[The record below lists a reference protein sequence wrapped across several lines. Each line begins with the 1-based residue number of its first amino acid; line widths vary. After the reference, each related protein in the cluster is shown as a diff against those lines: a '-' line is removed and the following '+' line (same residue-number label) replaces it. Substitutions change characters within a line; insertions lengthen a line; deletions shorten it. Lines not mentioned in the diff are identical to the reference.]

1 MTKKAII
8 KSNKRVKDAGE
19 VFTPIGLVDEMLEKL
34 PQEVF
39 TNPEKT
45 FIDPACG
52 DGNFLVR
59 VLERKIQN
67 GSTPLQALQ
76 TIYGIDIMPDNI
88 DECRRRLFAS
98 AMKANNNLVDKAWR
112 EPLLDNIRFGNSL
125 ERTPEEILTE
135 DRSIAQRRKQIREE
149 ILELDHEIDP
159 LLQRLEELQKKREEL
174 IEENN
179 SFDKTVD
186 NPHKSDII

>member
-1 MTKKAII
+1 MT
-8 KSNKRVKDAGE
+8 NKTKERVKATGE
-19 VFTPIGLVDEMLEKL
+19 VFTPQWLVDEMLDEL

-76 TIYGIDIMPDNI
+76 TTYGVDIMQDNI
-88 DECRRRLFAS
+88 DDCRRRLITV
-98 AMKANNNLVDKAWR
+98 AMRLNNGKLEKSWR
-112 EPLLDNIRFGNSL
+112 EPLLNNIKCANTL
-125 ERTPEEILTE
+125 EKPLEEI
-135 DRSIAQRRKQIREE
+135 
-149 ILELDHEIDP
+149 
-159 LLQRLEELQKKREEL
+159 
-174 IEENN
+174 
-179 SFDKTVD
+179 F
-186 NPHKSDII
+186 SD

>member
-8 KSNKRVKDAGE
+8 KSDKRVKDAGE
-19 VFTPIGLVDEMLEKL
+19 VFTPIELVDEMLDKL
-34 PQEVF
+34 PQDVF

-76 TIYGIDIMPDNI
+76 TTYGVDIMQDNI
-88 DECRRRLFAS
+88 DDCRRRLITV
-98 AMKANNNLVDKAWR
+98 AMRLNNGKLEKSWR
-112 EPLLDNIRFGNSL
+112 EPLLNNIKCANTL
-125 ERTPEEILTE
+125 EKPLEEI
-135 DRSIAQRRKQIREE
+135 
-149 ILELDHEIDP
+149 
-159 LLQRLEELQKKREEL
+159 
-174 IEENN
+174 
-179 SFDKTVD
+179 F
-186 NPHKSDII
+186 SD

>member
-1 MTKKAII
+1 MSDLI
-8 KSNKRVKDAGE
+8 KSKKRSDDLGE
-19 VFTPIGLVDEMLEKL
+19 VFTPQWLVDEMLDEL

-76 TIYGIDIMPDNI
+76 TTYGVDIMQDNI
-88 DECRRRLFAS
+88 DDCRRRLITV
-98 AMKANNNLVDKAWR
+98 AMRLNNGKLEKSWR
-112 EPLLDNIRFGNSL
+112 EPLLNNIKCANTL
-125 ERTPEEILTE
+125 EKPLEEI
-135 DRSIAQRRKQIREE
+135 
-149 ILELDHEIDP
+149 
-159 LLQRLEELQKKREEL
+159 
-174 IEENN
+174 
-179 SFDKTVD
+179 F
-186 NPHKSDII
+186 SD

>member
-1 MTKKAII
+1 MSNLI
-8 KSNKRVKDAGE
+8 KSKNRSDALGE
-19 VFTPIGLVDEMLEKL
+19 VFTPQWLVDEMLDEL

-76 TIYGIDIMPDNI
+76 TTYGIDIMPDNI
-88 DECRRRLFAS
+88 EQCRQRLFGTATS
-98 AMKANNNLVDKAWR
+98 LNGGKWEKSWR
-112 EPLLDNIRFGNSL
+112 EPLIGNIRLGNTL
-125 ERTPEEILTE
+125 ERPIEDIFTEDTQIAEERLKLQKEIL
-135 DRSIAQRRKQIREE
+135 SIKEE
-149 ILELDHEIDP
+149 MAP
-159 LLQRLEELQKKREEL
+159 LKSKLQTLQEKMDGL
-174 IEENN
+174 L
-179 SFDKTVD
+179 
-186 NPHKSDII
+186 DIIEKLAEDKSET